1 MTKYNVND
9 ENNVTNEN
17 NEKKTEYDEDII
29 IGQWWQRACHGMENR
44 PKPQS

>member
-29 IGQWWQRACHGMENR
+29 IGQWW
-44 PKPQS
+44 